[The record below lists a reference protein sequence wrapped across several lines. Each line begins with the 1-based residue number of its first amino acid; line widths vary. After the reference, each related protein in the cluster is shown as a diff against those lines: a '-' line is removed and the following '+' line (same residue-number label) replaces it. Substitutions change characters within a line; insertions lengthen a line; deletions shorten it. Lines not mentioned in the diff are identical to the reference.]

1 MNKRYRL
8 GEIEEAVA
16 EMEER
21 IDIEDD
27 IAEIDDDFQIVVSG
41 WSVYVESLNLT
52 LRQGIACVWDAEEG
66 LFIPDFDVTIVYE
79 GNIETGYSRSEA
91 SVVNESGESM
101 QASFPADSLYYEQ
114 DGMVV
119 TLGKEQKHPITK
131 AVLAPMKAVKK
142 MLVSMELHL
151 DASIDKLDNLAMN
164 VQLDKEKHMENA
176 KTKEQ
181 TEPERAEAERVEAE
195 IVYAPMVAEPQEYQ
209 YNADAFEA
217 RGVDEVKQEAA
228 HKEVSKVR
236 ADKAR

>member
-8 GEIEEAVA
+8 GDIEEAIS
-16 EMEER
+16 EMEEL

-27 IAEIDDDFQIVVSG
+27 IAE
-41 WSVYVESLNLT
+41 
-52 LRQGIACVWDAEEG
+52 
-66 LFIPDFDVTIVYE
+66 
-79 GNIETGYSRSEA
+79 
-91 SVVNESGESM
+91 
-101 QASFPADSLYYEQ
+101 
-114 DGMVV
+114 
-119 TLGKEQKHPITK
+119 ITK

-142 MLVSMELHL
+142 MLVSMKLHL

-176 KTKEQ
+176 KAQEQ

-195 IVYAPMVAEPQEYQ
+195 IVNSPMVAEPQEYQ

-217 RGVDEVKQEAA
+217 RGADEVKQEAP

-236 ADKAR
+236 EDKAR

>member
-1 MNKRYRL
+1 MK
-8 GEIEEAVA
+8 
-16 EMEER
+16 
-21 IDIEDD
+21 
-27 IAEIDDDFQIVVSG
+27 
-41 WSVYVESLNLT
+41 
-52 LRQGIACVWDAEEG
+52 
-66 LFIPDFDVTIVYE
+66 
-79 GNIETGYSRSEA
+79 YSIK
-91 SVVNESGESM
+91 VNEVRAKEGSNIKGFATVVFGDSFKITNIAILENKDKGEL
-101 QASFPADSLYYEQ
+101 F
-114 DGMVV
+114 
-119 TLGKEQKHPITK
+119 
-131 AVLAPMKAVKK
+131 
-142 MLVSMELHL
+142 VSMELHL

>member
-8 GEIEEAVA
+8 GDIEEAIS
-16 EMEER
+16 EMEEL

-27 IAEIDDDFQIVVSG
+27 IAE
-41 WSVYVESLNLT
+41 
-52 LRQGIACVWDAEEG
+52 
-66 LFIPDFDVTIVYE
+66 
-79 GNIETGYSRSEA
+79 
-91 SVVNESGESM
+91 
-101 QASFPADSLYYEQ
+101 
-114 DGMVV
+114 
-119 TLGKEQKHPITK
+119 ITK

-142 MLVSMELHL
+142 MLVSMKLHL

-176 KTKEQ
+176 KAQEQ

-195 IVYAPMVAEPQEYQ
+195 IVYSPMVAEPQEYQ

-217 RGVDEVKQEAA
+217 RGADEVKQEAP

-236 ADKAR
+236 EDKAR

>member
-1 MNKRYRL
+1 MK
-8 GEIEEAVA
+8 
-16 EMEER
+16 
-21 IDIEDD
+21 
-27 IAEIDDDFQIVVSG
+27 
-41 WSVYVESLNLT
+41 
-52 LRQGIACVWDAEEG
+52 
-66 LFIPDFDVTIVYE
+66 
-79 GNIETGYSRSEA
+79 YSIK
-91 SVVNESGESM
+91 VNEVRAKEGSNIKGFATVVFGDSFKITNIAILENKEKGEL
-101 QASFPADSLYYEQ
+101 F
-114 DGMVV
+114 
-119 TLGKEQKHPITK
+119 
-131 AVLAPMKAVKK
+131 
-142 MLVSMELHL
+142 VSMELHL